1 MIVLRPAKT
10 VEALRAVHKIFEVH
24 CQTKESSFIFRLELS
39 CLLFFTQ
46 ILFVLPTKVRPT
58 LRTHFKMTIRLHF
71 VQDLLA
77 LPAEVGA
84 AVLACHLIT
93 AFRLLD
99 RKVAG
104 WAHSRAVADIE

>member
-1 MIVLRPAKT
+1 
-10 VEALRAVHKIFEVH
+10 
-24 CQTKESSFIFRLELS
+24 
-39 CLLFFTQ
+39 
-46 ILFVLPTKVRPT
+46 
-58 LRTHFKMTIRLHF
+58 MTIRLHF

>member
-1 MIVLRPAKT
+1 MVVLRPAQT
-10 VEALRAVHKIFEVH
+10 IEALRAVHKIFEVH
-24 CQTKESSFIFRLELS
+24 GQTKENSFIFLLELS

-46 ILFVLPTKVRPT
+46 IFFHLPTKVRPA
-58 LRTHFKMTIRLHF
+58 LRTHLKMSIRLRF

-104 WAHSRAVADIE
+104 WAHSRAVANIE